1 MYNRILKRPMFK
13 RGGPSYQAQ
22 GTGITSPFDTPR
34 RQYNLGTSFEEIQE
48 NIRKST
54 ADNTTTMQDVAQG
67 FSYLGSPYKDDGSA
81 KTVGEMI
88 FEGSQAVSGSR
99 AERAKTAQA
108 GEIAAQEIAAKQ
120 LESQLAKEAAEA
132 AHKYKMEQIAESG
145 KWSVQAAAKSIYNKD
160 YTPGRAIRELTKDIQ
175 KNSDDY
181 SFEKQNSFGVAQGF
195 YNITEILEDPATA
208 NDQVDIIDGA
218 YWQADKEGRFVG
230 YDETQLTVDTVWWDP
245 KKKKWLVFGDT
256 DNDGYANGQPQEFSV
271 YEDAKEALGK
281 GIKSTSSSEGDSGAN
296 AGTIK
301 NMQNESGEVDA
312 EGNLK
317 KKVNYSDIGDP
328 TAGQVGDRDDMV
340 ATAIDTADQTGK
352 DLTSFWKWVSEP
364 KRGKTDQV
372 VKKADGGRI
381 GYMDGS
387 DPQATELNMLNKW
400 WRDQLATTWKE

>member
-1 MYNRILKRPMFK
+1 
-13 RGGPSYQAQ
+13 
-22 GTGITSPFDTPR
+22 
-34 RQYNLGTSFEEIQE
+34 
-48 NIRKST
+48 
-54 ADNTTTMQDVAQG
+54 
-67 FSYLGSPYKDDGSA
+67 
-81 KTVGEMI
+81 MI

-132 AHKYKMEQIAESG
+132 AHKYKMEQIAEAG

-301 NMQNESGEVDA
+301 TEPKGDVDA

-352 DLTSFWKWVSEP
+352 DITSFWKWVSEP

>member
-281 GIKSTSSSEGDSGAN
+281 GIKSTSSSEGDSTGAD
-296 AGTIK
+296 AGTTSTVPK
-301 NMQNESGEVDA
+301 GDVDA

-328 TAGQVGDRDDMV
+328 TAGQVGDRDDMI

>member
-34 RQYNLGTSFEEIQE
+34 KQYHFGTSFEEIQE

-301 NMQNESGEVDA
+301 TEPKGDVDA

-352 DLTSFWKWVSEP
+352 DITYFWKWVSEP

>member
-34 RQYNLGTSFEEIQE
+34 RQYNTGTSWEEIQE
-48 NIRKST
+48 NIRRST

-301 NMQNESGEVDA
+301 TEPKGDVDA

-352 DLTSFWKWVSEP
+352 DITDFWKWVSEP

-400 WRDQLATTWKE
+400 WRDQLATAWKE